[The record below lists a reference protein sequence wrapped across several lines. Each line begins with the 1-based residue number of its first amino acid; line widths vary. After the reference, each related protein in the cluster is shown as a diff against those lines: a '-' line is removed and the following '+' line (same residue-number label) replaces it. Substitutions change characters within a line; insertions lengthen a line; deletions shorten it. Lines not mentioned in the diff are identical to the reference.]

1 MEGGRNHIREA
12 MFQKQ
17 TRMNQN
23 AKAVIIQNLTS
34 IGYVVMYAEAGG
46 TVSVPGFEYLMLQ

>member
-1 MEGGRNHIREA
+1 MEGGRNHTREA
-12 MFQKQ
+12 MFQKN

-34 IGYVVMYAEAGG
+34 IGYVAMYVEAGG